1 MITMN
6 GFSREELSI
15 KKAMAAACER
25 VVNSNYFVLGS
36 EVKDFEDQWASI
48 CGTQHAIGMGN
59 GLDAIEIALRVA
71 GVGPGDE
78 VITTPM
84 TAFATFLGIVRA
96 GAKPVLADIDP
107 STALLSIESVARQV
121 TPQTKAVLLVHLYGQ
136 LRDMQAWVKFCDEN
150 DLLLFEDCAQAHLAE
165 CDGKVAGS
173 FGIAGA
179 YSFYPTKNLGAV
191 GDAGALVTSDPE
203 IAERARRLR
212 NYGQSNRYEHVD
224 LGMNSRLDEIQ
235 AALLN
240 VRLAWLEEFT
250 ARRREISQ
258 SYFDGIRNPFVR
270 LLAEPK
276 DPRSHSYHLFVVN
289 CDEREKLSSFLSHR
303 GIETLIHYP
312 IPIHKQTAAA
322 PLRLDIPDLR
332 NADSHAD
339 TCLSIPCHPG
349 MTDREVETV
358 ISAVNEFVF

>member
-1 MITMN
+1 MIAMN
-6 GFSREELSI
+6 GFTREPGEL
-15 KKAMAAACER
+15 KQAMVEACAR
-25 VVNSNYFVLGS
+25 VINSNYFVLGG
-36 EVKDFEDQWASI
+36 EVRDFEEKWASV
-48 CGTQHAIGMGN
+48 CGTKHAIGMGN
-59 GLDAIEIALRVA
+59 GLDAIEIALRAA

-84 TAFATFLGIVRA
+84 TAFATFLGIIRA

-107 STALLSIESVARQV
+107 STALLSLESVAGRI
-121 TPQTKAVLLVHLYGQ
+121 TPRTRAVLLVHLYGQ
-136 LRDMQAWVKFCDEN
+136 VKDMREWVKFCDEHE
-150 DLLLFEDCAQAHLAE
+150 LLLFEDCAQAHLAE

-173 FGIAGA
+173 FGVAGA

-240 VRLAWLEEFT
+240 VRLEWLDGFT
-250 ARRREISQ
+250 ERRREIAQ
-258 SYFDGIRNPFVR
+258 RYFQGINNPLVR
-270 LLAEPK
+270 LLATPV

-289 CDEREKLSSFLSHR
+289 CNEREKLSSFLSDR

-312 IPIHKQTAAA
+312 IPVHRQPAASSFGLVIEHLVNSDIHA
-322 PLRLDIPDLR
+322 
-332 NADSHAD
+332 S

-349 MTDREVETV
+349 MTDLEVETV
-358 ISAVNEFVF
+358 ISAMNEFVL